1 MGDYERSLV
10 AETDHFEIGMI
21 NCSSLK
27 TVTPIASTNCKLD
40 SLEMVVAKIKLV
52 PDITQP
58 CPAQLR
64 SSLPSSQL
72 VTGIE
77 AIPSVQLHKN

>member
-1 MGDYERSLV
+1 MGDYESLV
-10 AETDHFEIGMI
+10 PETDRFEIGMI
-21 NCSSLK
+21 NCPSLK

-40 SLEMVVAKIKLV
+40 SRAEMVVAKIKLI

-72 VTGIE
+72 VTGTE
-77 AIPSVQLHKN
+77 AIPSVQLYKN

>member
-1 MGDYERSLV
+1 MGDYESLV

-21 NCSSLK
+21 NCPSLK

-52 PDITQP
+52 PDITQL

-72 VTGIE
+72 VTGTE
-77 AIPSVQLHKN
+77 AIPSVQLYKN